1 MLKEIILFL
10 GIILGTVY
18 TTYYTSE
25 VVASLYYLVLLAAY
39 FRSTNEAMWLAVFLV
54 VSDGF
59 IGFFGP
65 YQTTLGIIPGLPP
78 IEIGQLYILLTI
90 VKAIQKGAS
99 YVLYYRGLLGAL
111 FFYLIFLIVQGFTMG
126 LSVEM
131 NIIFRIIK
139 ETVPLLLFFSLPRL
153 MDSEEAYAKFFAYLF
168 PIAISALLAQV
179 FTITVGNT
187 PSEFLGGTK
196 ADPLAFSVKEG
207 RTYRG
212 FFSSGTILITYLGA
226 LYFLARKEK
235 YFLPIILY
243 AVLAGN
249 FLTAFLSATRGW
261 VLSLGFIGFLYLVFV
276 LRLDIKRLFI
286 LGTTAIVLFI
296 GLLSFPIVGK
306 QVDNALDR
314 MFTLSSLASGD
325 LTAGGTL
332 ARISERSP
340 RVVKKWLESPLTGWG
355 FSDTFMRY
363 SDLHVAN
370 QNILMHAGIVGF
382 LLMLL
387 FFFWFNWKLFLCSA
401 SLPRSHPLKELPLVF
416 IVFFLGW
423 FMLHSSSGQ
432 YFSYYQAPAE
442 GILLGVFFSF
452 GGLFYHLITNNK
464 LGNKTS

>member
-1 MLKEIILFL
+1 MLKELILFL
-10 GIILGTVY
+10 GIITGTVF

-25 VVASLYYLVLLAAY
+25 VMASLYYLIILFAY
-39 FRSTNEAMWLAVFLV
+39 FRSTNEALWLAVFLV

-65 YQTTLGIIPGLPP
+65 YQTTLGMIPGLPP

-99 YVLYYRGLLGAL
+99 YRLYYRGLLGAL
-111 FFYLIFLIVQGFTMG
+111 FVYLLFLIVQGFTMG
-126 LSVEM
+126 LSIQM

-139 ETVPLLLFFSLPRL
+139 ETVPLLLFFSIPRL
-153 MDSEEAYAKFFAYLF
+153 MDTEEAYAKFFAYLF
-168 PIAISALLAQV
+168 PIAFSALFAQV
-179 FTITVGNT
+179 FTITTAST
-187 PSEFLGGTK
+187 PSEFLGGTQ

-212 FFSSGTILITYLGA
+212 FFSSGTILMTYLAA

-235 YFLPIILY
+235 YFPTILLY
-243 AVLAGN
+243 AVLAAD
-249 FLTAFLSATRGW
+249 FLSVFLSATRGW

-276 LRLDIKRLFI
+276 MRLDIRRLFI
-286 LGTTAIVLFI
+286 LGITGVLLFI
-296 GLLSFPIVGK
+296 GILSFPIVGK
-306 QVDNALDR
+306 QVDNAIKR
-314 MFTLSSLASGD
+314 MFTLSALASGD
-325 LTAGGTL
+325 MTAGGTL
-332 ARISERSP
+332 VRLSERSP

-355 FSDTFMRY
+355 FSDTFMTY

-370 QNILMHAGIVGF
+370 QNILMHAGVVGF
-382 LLMLL
+382 ALMMM

-401 SLPRSHPLKELPLVF
+401 SLPRSHPMKELPLVF

-423 FMLHSSSGQ
+423 FLLHSSSGQ

-452 GGLFYHLITNNK
+452 GGLVYHLITNNK
-464 LGNKTS
+464 LAT